1 VTEYIAVAVPG
12 LLLAWAGYFFYSR
25 GVSSERAISSKS
37 PLQTD
42 GVPMDTTLNKVLILT
57 AAVGGGHEAA
67 GRTVR
72 AELERSGSNVVI
84 RDGLRTMSR
93 ALSWLLNWGYCNQVR
108 NTPKSLGAIFAV
120 TSRRAG
126 AATVRA
132 TVSLLFA
139 KRLLKV
145 VRREQPDLVVS
156 TYPLVNSALGHL
168 RSSGRLRV
176 PAAAIIA
183 DYGVH
188 PLWVAPTLDLHL
200 VVSRH
205 STGLAEHAGGLASVV
220 RMPVA
225 PGFYSPPTRDEAR
238 ATLGLPQEAFVALI
252 VGGAWGIGN
261 LSEAT
266 QCAAEASAH
275 TLVVTGNNARLKARL
290 EERFRSEEKVRI
302 MGWREDMPVLMA
314 AADCLIQ
321 NAGGMTCVEAIEM
334 GLPIL
339 IFDPILGHGEL
350 NAKVMELAGVA
361 RQVGTAKELN
371 ALLRSAVRSETS
383 LLAPSRE
390 LAAPTVSTVLESLAV
405 GSVPEPARTRWALSP
420 RPVLASVSLL
430 AFLFWLAFAPMGV
443 AVAAKG
449 FHTHIPGYNPSPGE
463 IALGVRVTDPAT
475 AAALENSIQRER
487 IPVTIFANA
496 QAAESLHPAGRI
508 TFGVAEE
515 PGNRGAILPWRIRT
529 EAQNTAAEL
538 QRQTGAQPEYFLPA
552 LRTNLTSLTEAPPH
566 TEPVVPEW
574 TNQGESPS
582 GLLIVDTSGLSP
594 EAARLKLVRTLHD
607 IRDKN
612 LRCVPLAEL

>member
-1 VTEYIAVAVPG
+1 MTAYLVVIIPA
-12 LLLAWAGYFFYSR
+12 LFLACAGYFFYAR
-25 GVSSERAISSKS
+25 DVSSERAISSKS
-37 PLQTD
+37 LSHTD
-42 GVPMDTTLNKVLILT
+42 GVPRDTTLNKILILT

-67 GRTVR
+67 GRSVR
-72 AELERSGSNVVI
+72 AELERTGRSVAI
-84 RDGLRTMSR
+84 TDGLRNMSR
-93 ALSWLLNWGYCNQVR
+93 PLSWILNQGYCNQVR
-108 NTPKSLGAIFAV
+108 NTPKTLAAIFAV

-139 KRLLKV
+139 NRLLKV

-156 TYPLVNSALGHL
+156 TYPLVNAALGHL

-176 PAAAIIA
+176 PAAAIVA

-188 PLWVAPTLDLHL
+188 PLWVAPNLDLHL

-205 STGLAEHAGGLASVV
+205 SMGLAEHAGGLASVV

-225 PGFYSPPTRDEAR
+225 PGFHSAPMQYEAR
-238 ATLGLPQEAFVALI
+238 AALGLPQGAFVALI

-261 LSEAT
+261 LGEAT
-266 QCAAEASAH
+266 RCAAESGAPI
-275 TLVVTGNNARLKARL
+275 LVVTGNNVKLKARL
-290 EERFRSEEKVRI
+290 EERFGSKENVRI
-302 MGWREDMPVLMA
+302 LGWREDMPVLMA

-321 NAGGMTCVEAIEM
+321 NAGGMTCIEAIEM

-361 RQVGTAKELN
+361 HQLGTAEELT
-371 ALLRSAVRSETS
+371 ALLRAAVRRETS
-383 LLAPSRE
+383 LPAPSRE
-390 LAAPTVSTVLESLAV
+390 LAAPAVSTVLESLAADNV
-405 GSVPEPARTRWALSP
+405 QQPARIRWALSP
-420 RPVLASVSLL
+420 RPVLASISLL

-443 AVAAKG
+443 AIAAKG
-449 FHTHIPGYNPSPGE
+449 FHTHIPGYNPSPGK

-475 AAALENSIQRER
+475 AAALENSLQQER
-487 IPVTIFANA
+487 VPATIFADA
-496 QAAESLHPAGRI
+496 HAAESLQPAERL

-515 PGNRGAILPWRIRT
+515 PDNGGAILPWKVRT
-529 EAQNTAAEL
+529 EAQNTAVAI
-538 QRQTGAQPEYFLPA
+538 QRQAEAQPEYFLPA
-552 LRTNLTSLTEAPPH
+552 RRTNLTSLTEAPPH

-594 EAARLKLVRTLHD
+594 EAARLKLARALHD
-607 IRDKN
+607 IRIKD